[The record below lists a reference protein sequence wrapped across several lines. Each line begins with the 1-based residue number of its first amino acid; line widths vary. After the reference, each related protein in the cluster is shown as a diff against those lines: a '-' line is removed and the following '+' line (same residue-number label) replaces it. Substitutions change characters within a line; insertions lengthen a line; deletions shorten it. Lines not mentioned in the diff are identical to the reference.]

1 MKQNNLLSAHP
12 EILSDAAL
20 EEWFQKKEWLCGL
33 NLTPDPGINVRAFAL
48 HYYAFPQRWQKTF
61 EFLGRTDLSSL
72 PLGRIDLE
80 ENCFALISEYT
91 SKNPEDARFE
101 AHKSYIDLQYV
112 IEGEELMGCVPLET
126 TTPLIP
132 FNPEK
137 DILFVTST
145 SEKLSTANPGNF
157 FIFFPSDAHRPGV
170 KSSQNSKIRK
180 LVVKIG
186 MH

>member
-1 MKQNNLLSAHP
+1 MKPSNPLPTHP
-12 EILSDAAL
+12 ETMSKTAL
-20 EEWFQKKEWLCGL
+20 EEWFRNKEWLCGL
-33 NLTPDPGINVRAFAL
+33 DLTPDPAINLQAFAS
-48 HYYAFPQRWQKTF
+48 HYFAYPQRWKKTF
-61 EFLGRTDLSSL
+61 EFLGRADLKTL
-72 PLGRIDLE
+72 PLGRIDLD

-112 IEGEELMGCVPLET
+112 IEGEELMGCVPLES

-132 FNPEK
+132 YNAEK
-137 DILFVTST
+137 EILFVNST
-145 SEKLSTANPGNF
+145 SNKLSVAHPGNF

-170 KSSQNSKIRK
+170 KLLENSKVRK

-186 MH
+186 VH